1 LVGFYYT
8 SQSAQTYK
16 KEKIIIIFMKTGN
29 IIATS
34 LIWIGFILHLILQFD
49 NIDGLVGFQIGILIA
64 QVIYNCCD

>member
-1 LVGFYYT
+1 
-8 SQSAQTYK
+8 
-16 KEKIIIIFMKTGN
+16 MKTGN